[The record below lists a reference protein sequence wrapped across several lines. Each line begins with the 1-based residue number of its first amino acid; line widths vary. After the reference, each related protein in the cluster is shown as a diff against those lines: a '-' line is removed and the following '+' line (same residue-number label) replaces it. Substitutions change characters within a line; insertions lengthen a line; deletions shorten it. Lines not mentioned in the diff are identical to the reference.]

1 MVSQKTNRSGV
12 KKPTTTKKKTLEQEA
27 QEFVQKD
34 IPVGDIP
41 TRDYFA
47 GAALSGLLAS
57 GKYLRSG
64 EIVDQAYSYSQ
75 LMLDYKKTRD
85 KSS

>member
-1 MVSQKTNRSGV
+1 MTEQKRPRGR
-12 KKPTTTKKKTLEQEA
+12 PPKKKTLEQEA
-27 QEFVQKD
+27 QEFVKKE
-34 IPVGDIP
+34 IPVDEIP

-57 GKYLRSG
+57 GKYLRSD
-64 EIVDQAYSYSQ
+64 EIVNQAFCYSCM
-75 LMLDYKKTRD
+75 MLDYKKTKD

>member
-1 MVSQKTNRSGV
+1 MVSKKTNRSSV
-12 KKPTTTKKKTLEQEA
+12 DKKKTLEQEA
-27 QEFVQKD
+27 QEFIKKE

-75 LMLDYKKTRD
+75 LMLEYKKTRD

>member
-1 MVSQKTNRSGV
+1 
-12 KKPTTTKKKTLEQEA
+12 
-27 QEFVQKD
+27 
-34 IPVGDIP
+34 VGDIP

>member
-1 MVSQKTNRSGV
+1 MVSKTPNRSSI
-12 KKPTTTKKKTLEQEA
+12 KKKTLEQEA
-27 QEFVQKD
+27 QEFVQKP
-34 IPVGDIP
+34 IINKEIP

-57 GKYLRSG
+57 GVHGRSD
-64 EIVDQAYSYSQ
+64 EIVNQAFCYSC
-75 LMLDYKKTRD
+75 LMLDYKKQKD